1 MTHKSRRRF
10 VQLAGSALAVGLAG
24 CSSQGGESEGDETTT
39 TEEATETTSAAT
51 TTSQESTGAETTTE
65 ATTEDEHE
73 NENDSDHPD
82 EHETPG
88 EGEEEIHQHGTLY
101 LEIDGERV
109 DFSQEKFLDGPLEFH
124 FHDDGKQ
131 YEWHNEK
138 SYITLAEALNYIPD
152 ISYEN
157 SGSDHMLTVEGTT
170 YDTTEGADITFAER
184 DTEID
189 PTTYELEELDI
200 YWVKV
205 QTDASS

>member
-51 TTSQESTGAETTTE
+51 TTSQETTDAETTTE

-73 NENDSDHPD
+73 NDSDNPD
-82 EHETPG
+82 EHETPA

-109 DFSQEKFLDGPLEFH
+109 DFSREKFFGGPLEFH
-124 FHDDGKQ
+124 FHEDGKQ

-205 QTDASS
+205 ETDASS